1 MQEDMDIHITRDR
14 LSEASF
20 CRKFYPIT
28 KNIIRGKNPLKL
40 VLMLPTFGMQNSL
53 IGSRSREIDIRKKD
67 LAGNIVN
74 KASSSINFETKWRLH
89 ALEKNNDSNDKKNNN
104 GGYIAKA

>member
-20 CRKFYPIT
+20 RQKFYPIT
-28 KNIIRGKNPLKL
+28 KNIIRGENPLKL
-40 VLMLPTFGMQNSL
+40 VLMLSTFGMENSL
-53 IGSRSREIDIRKKD
+53 IGSRIREIDIRKKN

-74 KASSSINFETKWRLH
+74 KASNSIDFEIKLRLE
-89 ALEKNNDSNDKKNNN
+89 ALEKNNDSNDNNSN
-104 GGYIAKA
+104 GGYIATA

>member
-20 CRKFYPIT
+20 RRKFYPIT
-28 KNIIRGKNPLKL
+28 KNIIRGENTLKL
-40 VLMLPTFGMQNSL
+40 VLMLSTFGMENSL
-53 IGSRSREIDIRKKD
+53 IGSRIREIDIRKKN

-74 KASSSINFETKWRLH
+74 KASNSIDFEIKLRLE
-89 ALEKNNDSNDKKNNN
+89 ALEKNNDSNDNNSN
-104 GGYIAKA
+104 GGYIATA